1 MENNEQIENFLEV
14 CDEVCTC
21 KFLIAEHKIQ
31 KLLATL
37 ASTVPVRD
45 LVSECVEQFNRD
57 KEFMRAYLQNEKGD
71 FELVMPEEE
80 YKIIALVFCT
90 LAEIDAGNIEFAD
103 FIKRFFSDKE
113 GVAPYDR
120 FVQRMMLPFRNLIS
134 EAFGYAKVGIGP
146 AQEARQEE
154 DEEDDDKI
162 VSFPRTKVASA
173 EDLSKLCEKAQS
185 IAVQILSELDSVR
198 KDDHEIEDL
207 KAICYAIIMAS
218 GDQDFDLLRGLACG
232 LRYAYKAY
240 KPIKFLAKELY
251 SEVDDYLDKLDEE
264 DDEDDD

>member
-1 MENNEQIENFLEV
+1 MEHNEQIENFLEA

-31 KLLATL
+31 KLLAIL
-37 ASTVPVRD
+37 ASTAPVRD

-134 EAFGYAKVGIGP
+134 EAFGYAKVGVGP
-146 AQEARQEE
+146 AQEARR
-154 DEEDDDKI
+154 EEDDDDDKI
-162 VSFPRTKVASA
+162 ISFPRTKVSSA
-173 EDLSKLCEKAQS
+173 EELSNLCKKAQS

-207 KAICYAIIMAS
+207 KAICYAIIMVS
-218 GDQDFDLLRGLACG
+218 GDEDFDLLRGLACG

-251 SEVDDYLDKLDEE
+251 SEVDDYLDKLDE
-264 DDEDDD
+264 DDEEDDD